1 MAIEQLLIAYLI
13 NKTSAG
19 TNVYCERPI
28 TPPDEYIVLEK
39 TGTSTNNMITTST
52 IAIQSISNSLEGGSM
67 LQAITLNDEVKDALL
82 GGSDDYGLVELDEI
96 VSVNLNSDYNF
107 TDTETKEYR
116 YQAIFNITHY

>member
-1 MAIEQLLIAYLI
+1 MIEQILITYLL
-13 NKTSAG
+13 NRTSAG
-19 TNVYCERPI
+19 TDVYCERPE
-28 TPPDEYIVLEK
+28 TPPYEYIIIEK
-39 TGTSTNNMITTST
+39 TGSDTVNKITTST

-82 GGSDDYGLVELDEI
+82 GADEDYGLVELDDI
-96 VSVNLNSDYNF
+96 VSVELNSDYNF

>member
-1 MAIEQLLIAYLI
+1 MAIEQLLITYLA
-13 NKTSAG
+13 NRTSAG
-19 TNVYCERPI
+19 TNVYCERPEL
-28 TPPDEYIVLEK
+28 PPYEYILLEK
-39 TGTSTNNMITTST
+39 TGSSTENKITTST

-82 GGSDDYGLVELDEI
+82 GDNDSYGIIDLDEI
-96 VSVNLNSDYNF
+96 IQIELNSDYNF